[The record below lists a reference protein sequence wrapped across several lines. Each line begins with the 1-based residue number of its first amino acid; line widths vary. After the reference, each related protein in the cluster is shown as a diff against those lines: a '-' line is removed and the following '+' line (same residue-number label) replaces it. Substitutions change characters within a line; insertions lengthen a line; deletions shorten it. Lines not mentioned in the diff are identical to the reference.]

1 MEASHFFS
9 PETMLLDQSAKSQQ
23 SQQQSEV
30 DVKNYWDIGIF
41 KFIKT
46 LRKYIVPHKTK
57 HLKACCT
64 LL

>member
-41 KFIKT
+41 NFYQNFKKI
-46 LRKYIVPHKTK
+46 H
-57 HLKACCT
+57 CT
-64 LL
+64 P